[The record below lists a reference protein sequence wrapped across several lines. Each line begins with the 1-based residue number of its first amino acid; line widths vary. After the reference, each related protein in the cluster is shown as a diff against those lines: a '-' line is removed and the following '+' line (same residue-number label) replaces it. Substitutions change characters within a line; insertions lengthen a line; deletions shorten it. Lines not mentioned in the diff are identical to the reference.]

1 VRPAPFAARCS
12 CSAPRLQR
20 VRGVGAGVADSA
32 AAIVAS
38 FVLPIGFALL
48 GLASQ
53 LVANWLD
60 YSTAFDW
67 LLTGQW
73 SGHAAQI
80 LVAVALWVAAPLT
93 VGLVRTTRR
102 EIN

>member
-1 VRPAPFAARCS
+1 MRPAPFAARCS
-12 CSAPRLQR
+12 WSAPTAARSRLGRGRSGLGGRDRRLGRAAHR
-20 VRGVGAGVADSA
+20 VRA
-32 AAIVAS
+32 
-38 FVLPIGFALL
+38 L

-53 LVANWLD
+53 LVANWFD

-80 LVAVALWVAAPLT
+80 FVAVALWVAAPLT